1 MLKTIEFD
9 SVFFNATDTLD
20 CGQVFRYFKEDNGYI
35 VISKDKICYL
45 ETICNK
51 TLLTCESND
60 EEYFYNYFDL
70 ITDYSQIFQRAQSS
84 KYEIL
89 KKASKLGKGVRIL
102 RQNNEE
108 MMFSFLISQNNNI
121 PRIKKALNLICEK
134 LGEKIEFRGNVY
146 FTFPSLKALSAQ
158 TIEFYR
164 DCGLGYRAEY
174 FKILAEELN
183 NGLISKIKDLDVVS
197 MKRELI
203 SIKGI
208 GEKVADCIAL
218 FGFYKTQSFPVDV
231 WIERIY
237 REDFSGTLTNRNKI
251 TAYFIDEFGKD
262 AGYFQQYLFY
272 YKRTLEKSIK

>member
-1 MLKTIEFD
+1 MLKTIIFD
-9 SVFFNATDTLD
+9 SAFFNATDTLD

-45 ETICNK
+45 ETINNK
-51 TLLTCESND
+51 TLLICESED

-70 ITDYSQIFQRAQSS
+70 VTDYNQIFQRAQAS

-89 KKASKLGKGVRIL
+89 KKASELGKGVRIL

-134 LGEKIEFRGNVY
+134 LGEKIEFRGNTY
-146 FTFPSLKALSAQ
+146 FAFPSLETLSAQ
-158 TIEFYR
+158 SIEFYR

-174 FKILAEELN
+174 IKILAEELN
-183 NGLISKIKDLDVVS
+183 SGLISKIKNLDVVS
-197 MKRELI
+197 MKKELI

-251 TAYFIDEFGKD
+251 TAYFIDEFGED

-272 YKRTLEKSIK
+272 YKRTLEKTIK